1 MHREF
6 FFYNISIFGKN
17 FLKCEREVS
26 IDRERD
32 FPSCR
37 ERSDLRL
44 ECDTRGC
51 AEIKIRRF
59 EERKEEISCEKEKSN
74 LSGEKFWVI

>member
-26 IDRERD
+26 INRERD

-37 ERSDLRL
+37 ERSDPRL

-59 EERKEEISCEKEKSN
+59 EGRRKGKK
-74 LSGEKFWVI
+74 KFRAKRKKAI